1 MLARS
6 RDFRHSRVFNSL
18 QFNPKTS
25 ACALCRELVH
35 DADFK
40 IHLALSKVA
49 KLPGSCAFLFLL
61 LLLSFSF
68 SSPQGT
74 QNIKP
79 SKSSCI
85 CIFCCQRKLI
95 FASKNMDGPVKCC
108 LIKRFKK
115 KSPVRTRDPS
125 LIRSLVT
132 HH

>member
-49 KLPGSCAFLFLL
+49 KLPGSCAFLFLFL
-61 LLLSFSF
+61 FCFLFLFLFRALKGLKILNRPSPAVFVFSAV
-68 SSPQGT
+68 S
-74 QNIKP
+74 
-79 SKSSCI
+79 
-85 CIFCCQRKLI
+85 
-95 FASKNMDGPVKCC
+95 
-108 LIKRFKK
+108 
-115 KSPVRTRDPS
+115 
-125 LIRSLVT
+125 VT
-132 HH
+132 